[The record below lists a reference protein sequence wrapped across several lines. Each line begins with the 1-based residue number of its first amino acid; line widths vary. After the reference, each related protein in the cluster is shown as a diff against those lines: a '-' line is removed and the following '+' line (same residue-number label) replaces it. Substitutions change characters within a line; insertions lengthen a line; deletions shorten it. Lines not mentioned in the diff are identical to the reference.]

1 MTDVLDLER
10 LDSGKAEPHLSPFK
24 PQDFFKRVVNGF
36 QNRAESTGNHLLLTL
51 DDAMPEVLMDVDG
64 SLNAEQPHC
73 QCPQVHIRGKSCT
86 IEWHGGELQM
96 RVSDTGTGISP
107 EDLERILEPF
117 EQAHTVDVNVTNQGV
132 GLGLAITKRLVGLHG
147 GHMEVS
153 SVMGRGT
160 TFVITLNLK
169 EGEIKEAPVAN
180 DADGTPAVI
189 PKAPVL
195 IVDDNDLNILVA
207 QRMLSNWGYAVVTAK
222 DSDEAEVMLRE
233 TAPFMVLLDIHMPG
247 RNGFEAARDWR
258 EADQGWSE
266 LPIVGLTAD
275 AENRTRTTA
284 LESGMNDV
292 VVKPFNPPHMRSI
305 LERYALVSR
314 VKAESN

>member
-1 MTDVLDLER
+1 
-10 LDSGKAEPHLSPFK
+10 
-24 PQDFFKRVVNGF
+24 
-36 QNRAESTGNHLLLTL
+36 
-51 DDAMPEVLMDVDG
+51 
-64 SLNAEQPHC
+64 
-73 QCPQVHIRGKSCT
+73 
-86 IEWHGGELQM
+86 
-96 RVSDTGTGISP
+96 
-107 EDLERILEPF
+107 
-117 EQAHTVDVNVTNQGV
+117 
-132 GLGLAITKRLVGLHG
+132 
-147 GHMEVS
+147 MEVS
-153 SVMGRGT
+153 SVIAEGT
-160 TFVITLNLK
+160 TFVITLNLE
-169 EGEIKEAPVAN
+169 EGEIKEATVAN
-180 DADGTPAVI
+180 DADGAPVVI

-207 QRMLSNWGYAVVTAK
+207 QRMLSNWGYSVVTAK

-233 TAPFMVLLDIHMPG
+233 TEPFMVLLDIHMPG

-258 EADQGWSE
+258 ESDQAWSE

-314 VKAESN
+314 AKAESN

>member
-1 MTDVLDLER
+1 MAR
-10 LDSGKAEPHLSPFK
+10 LTSGKAEPHLAPFK

-51 DDAMPEVLMDVDG
+51 DDAMPDVLMGDVG
-64 SLNAEQPHC
+64 WLTQMLNNLIANALKFTSG
-73 QCPQVHIRGKSCT
+73 GKVTCS

-153 SVMGRGT
+153 SVMGEGT

-180 DADGTPAVI
+180 GADGTPAVI

-314 VKAESN
+314 AKAESN